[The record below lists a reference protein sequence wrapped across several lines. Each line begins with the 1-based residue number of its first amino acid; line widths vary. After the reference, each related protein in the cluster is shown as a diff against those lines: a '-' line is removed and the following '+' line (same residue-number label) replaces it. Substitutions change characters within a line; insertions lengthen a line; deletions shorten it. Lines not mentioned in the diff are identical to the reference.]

1 MFATRQK
8 IAKTIAGCFVILL
21 AVIAALSLPN
31 TGTAANDVQVASY
44 EGESFAYKGNAD
56 VVSGL
61 AYASGGSA
69 LRLWTNAVATKT
81 STVPAATRLVV
92 KARKGAQCGGTPPH
106 MTVKVDG
113 AQVLSADVTA
123 INFSSDSSEY
133 SVGVKIAAGNHTFS
147 VANDSTDA
155 SCDRALRFDVLVLYG
170 LPQATASTCSTSSL
184 GTINMN
190 NLPEACWRP
199 FSDQSPFNQEIPAS
213 AKLEPR
219 SSEIVARMMAGGAP
233 NSIRAG
239 IADTSGDY
247 YKPTYYA
254 TAADPLYTLKT
265 GGYLHDGETIRMPQG
280 AREAAGSDHHLTV
293 IQPDGAHWGFWN
305 AKVDN
310 STHTIAGNSTN
321 SGKLTARK
329 SSLSGPGVGGNSA
342 GCGATAAGFCT
353 LAGVIRAQELE
364 GGEINHA
371 LFMTSSVSASSYV
384 YPANNSDGSHSA
396 ASDYPPQGA
405 RFQLALSDSQIDALS
420 VPAWKKTILRALAH
434 YGAYLGDSSGAPSFA
449 LQMESGTM
457 YTSMGRQDEMVKF
470 AQSAGVPS
478 SGGVYYLDLAGGVD
492 WTQHLRV
499 VAPCTTQGTC

>member
-1 MFATRQK
+1 MFTRQT

-21 AVIAALSLPN
+21 AVVAALSLPN
-31 TGTAANDVQVASY
+31 TGTAANDVQLGSF
-44 EGESFAYKGNAD
+44 EGESFAHKGNAD
-56 VVSGL
+56 VVAGL

-69 LRLWTNAVATKT
+69 LRLYTNAVATKT
-81 STVPAATRLVV
+81 ATVPAATRLVV
-92 KARKGAQCGGTPPH
+92 TARKGAECGGKPPH
-106 MTVKVDG
+106 MTVKMDG
-113 AQVLSADVTA
+113 AQVLSTDVTGTT
-123 INFSSDSSEY
+123 FSSKSTEY
-133 SVGVKIAAGNHTFS
+133 SAGASIASGNHTFS
-147 VANDSTDA
+147 IANDSTDA

-170 LPQATASTCSTSSL
+170 QAPVTDSTCSTSSL
-184 GTINMN
+184 DTISMN

-199 FSDQSPFNQEIPAS
+199 FSDQSPFNKQIPAS
-213 AKLEPR
+213 AKIEPR

-239 IADTSGDY
+239 IADTSSDY

-254 TAADPLYTLKT
+254 TAADPHYTLKT
-265 GGYLHDGETIRMPQG
+265 GGYLHDGETLRMPEG

-293 IQPDGAHWGFWN
+293 VEPDGAHWGFWN

-310 STHTIAGNSTN
+310 STHTITGNSTN
-321 SGKLTARK
+321 AGKLTARK
-329 SSLSGPGVGGNSA
+329 SSLSSTGVGGNAA
-342 GCGATAAGFCT
+342 GCGATAAGFCN
-353 LAGVIRAQELE
+353 LAGLIRAQELE

-371 LFMTSSVSASSYV
+371 LFMTSSVTASSYV

-396 ASDYPPQGA
+396 ASDYPPEGA
-405 RFQLALSDSQIDALS
+405 RFQLALSDPQIDGLS

-449 LQMESGTM
+449 LQIESGTM
-457 YTSMGRQDEMVKF
+457 YTSLGHQDEMVKF

-478 SGGVYYLDLAGGVD
+478 SGGVYYMDLAGGVD
-492 WTQHLRV
+492 WTKYLRV